1 MMKLKPL
8 CFIRTPFVEK
18 FGVPRQSL
26 LVEEAVGELVFAK
39 NDFYSEAFRGIE
51 NFTHLWL
58 VFEFHQVKEESVQAL
73 VRPPRFEGKM
83 KLGVFATRSP
93 HRPNRLGLSVVK
105 FLRIEERSDSIHLF
119 VSGVDLVDGT
129 PILDIKPY
137 IPYADS
143 VKATATLFDS
153 PPEKVNVIWKCE
165 APTDKVLIE
174 NVIALDPRPGHQKE
188 EISEYGVTVGT
199 VNIRFRKIG
208 KEVEILKVTLADN
221 HSGNS

>member
-1 MMKLKPL
+1 MKLEPL
-8 CFIRTPFVEK
+8 CFIRTPYVEK

-51 NFTHLWL
+51 NFSHLWL
-58 VFEFHQVKEESVQAL
+58 IFEFHQVKEDSVQAL

-83 KLGVFATRSP
+83 KLGIFATRSP

-105 FLRIEERSDSIHLF
+105 FLKLEEKSDSIHLF

-137 IPYADS
+137 VPYADS
-143 VKATATLFDS
+143 VNAKASLFDS
-153 PPEKVNVIWKCE
+153 PPEKTKVVWKCE
-165 APTDKVLIE
+165 VPADKELIE
-174 NVIALDPRPGHQKE
+174 NIIALDPRPGHQKDE
-188 EISEYGVTVGT
+188 TSDYGVAIGS
-199 VNIRFRKIG
+199 VNVRFRKEENCFVIF
-208 KEVEILKVTLADN
+208 EVKKI
-221 HSGNS
+221 

>member
-1 MMKLKPL
+1 MKLEPL
-8 CFIRTPFVEK
+8 CFIRTPFIEK

-26 LVEEAVGELVFAK
+26 LVTDAVGEMIFRK
-39 NDFYSEAFRGIE
+39 DDFYAEAFRGIE
-51 NFTHLWL
+51 TFSHLWL
-58 VFEFHQVKEESVQAL
+58 TFLFHQVPEDSVQAL

-105 FLRIEERSDSIHLF
+105 FEKLEERGDSIHLF

-143 VKATATLFDS
+143 VNAKAPLFENA
-153 PPEKVNVIWKCE
+153 PEKLKVIWKCDPPKE
-165 APTDKVLIE
+165 KKLIE
-174 NVIALDPRPGHQKE
+174 DVIALDPRPGHQRDE
-188 EISEYGVTVGT
+188 AADYGVTVAGF
-199 VNIRFRKIG
+199 NIRFRK
-208 KEVEILKVTLADN
+208 VEEHFEIFMIEFIR
-221 HSGNS
+221 